1 WVAPVSAGVAA
12 ARAGEVSGAAPA
24 PPAGGGARAG
34 GGGGGGGP
42 PPPLVRFSPVD
53 KFPPALCGTWRQV

>member
-1 WVAPVSAGVAA
+1 A
-12 ARAGEVSGAAPA
+12 ARSSARVGSSRLAWC
-24 PPAGGGARAG
+24 GGGGGGVG
-34 GGGGGGGP
+34 GGGGGGGPPPP